1 MHDRMSKTASL
12 KRLRQTP
19 NSKGQN
25 MDEPINVQTIVQQS
39 IDEYMR
45 KDSARREPAYK
56 TELQE
61 ERRRREQLEKR
72 MNELV
77 EENKRSRALADE
89 AQRNNAIRSELQRL
103 GVMKVDLAFKAVQD
117 GVVRTEDG
125 RLVARGEGGE
135 QPIAEY
141 LASFVQENPEF
152 LPARIAGGTGMT
164 GTQKSAP
171 QTGGAID
178 IDKISPSMSK
188 EELERVRQEILRV
201 ATQTL
206 R

>member
-1 MHDRMSKTASL
+1 
-12 KRLRQTP
+12 
-19 NSKGQN
+19 
-25 MDEPINVQTIVQQS
+25 MDEPINVQTIVQQA

-77 EENKRSRALADE
+77 EENKRSRELADE
-89 AQRNNAIRSELQRL
+89 AQRNSAIRAELQRL
-103 GVMKVDLAFKAVQD
+103 GVTKVDLAYKAVQD

-125 RLVARGEGGE
+125 RLVARGEGGDL
-135 QPIAEY
+135 PVSEY

-164 GTQKSAP
+164 GTQKTASQP
-171 QTGGAID
+171 TGAID
-178 IDKISPSMSK
+178 LDKIGPSMSK

-201 ATQTL
+201 AAQTL